1 MDLQRTHL
9 TVPMGHRTALTD
21 GAGGAATYSCSF
33 RGDQFSI
40 EAEVSGPSR
49 RLPVGSEAEFITEH
63 DWGYNRQRN
72 GDTLEYRVAHP
83 PWRVW
88 DAASAPQATRFR
100 CKVRPSS

>member
-1 MDLQRTHL
+1 M
-9 TVPMGHRTALTD
+9 PGCCPAGTD
-21 GAGGAATYSCSF
+21 GAGGAATYSWSF

-63 DWGYNRQRN
+63 YWGYNRQRN